1 MSALMDHASVSDLEN
16 VSLSE
21 ASEELLD
28 GDASTESQ
36 AHVKLFHDYVAL
48 RLILEGGFL
57 PEEVT
62 PRTPLPCTK
71 ETLTKHRLGYDE
83 TQSTGGEAN
92 VLGEYQS
99 KQTDVVANDEE
110 AGPVLGVSVKS
121 TGKSFRNLTNR
132 IEEMAGDAANAHGW
146 YPGFVHGFLHIVKRV
161 PLSEELEDSDDASHV
176 DGEPKD
182 RLYRY
187 AEMLEYIGG
196 RKHLRDPGDKYE
208 STCLIVLEKVDGNIT
223 IDEEFTSKDSPI
235 HFSNFFDRLYKVYD
249 RRYCNRLS
257 RNHHCRTRWD
267 TYETSQG
274 GSKNVIPID
283 LSGRI
288 DSSGDPYTLR
298 NA

>member
-1 MSALMDHASVSDLEN
+1 MDHASVSDLEN

-21 ASEELLD
+21 ASEEPLD

-62 PRTPLPCTK
+62 PRTPLSCTK
-71 ETLTKHRLGYDE
+71 ETLTEHRLGYDE

-92 VLGEYQS
+92 VLGEYRS

-132 IEEMAGDAANAHGW
+132 IEEMAGVAANAHGW
-146 YPGFVHGFLHIVKRV
+146 YPGFVYGFLHIVKRV

-182 RLYRY
+182 RL
-187 AEMLEYIGG
+187 
-196 RKHLRDPGDKYE
+196 
-208 STCLIVLEKVDGNIT
+208 C
-223 IDEEFTSKDSPI
+223 
-235 HFSNFFDRLYKVYD
+235 
-249 RRYCNRLS
+249 
-257 RNHHCRTRWD
+257 
-267 TYETSQG
+267 
-274 GSKNVIPID
+274 
-283 LSGRI
+283 
-288 DSSGDPYTLR
+288 
-298 NA
+298 